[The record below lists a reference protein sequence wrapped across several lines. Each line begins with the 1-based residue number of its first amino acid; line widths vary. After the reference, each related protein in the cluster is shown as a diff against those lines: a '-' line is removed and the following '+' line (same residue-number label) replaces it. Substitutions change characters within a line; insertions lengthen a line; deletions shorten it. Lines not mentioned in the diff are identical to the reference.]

1 MLAFCFSTSL
11 YLNSCI
17 KKSLTYYNYIVMNDN
32 DVPLSLLIKLVTGRS
47 DKSKLKQIDLDS
59 LQMMYITIT
68 DKIS

>member
-1 MLAFCFSTSL
+1 
-11 YLNSCI
+11 
-17 KKSLTYYNYIVMNDN
+17 MNDN